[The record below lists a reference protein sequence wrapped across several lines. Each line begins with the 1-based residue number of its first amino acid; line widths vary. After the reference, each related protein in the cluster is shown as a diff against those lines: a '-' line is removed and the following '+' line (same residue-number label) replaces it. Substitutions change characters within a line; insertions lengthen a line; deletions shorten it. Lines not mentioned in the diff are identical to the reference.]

1 MPRFTSRL
9 LLRAVL
15 LVGVAYFL
23 IPVWWLITASTKS
36 SSELFSSAPLW
47 FGENF
52 SLFANIAAVLTRQ
65 DGLFLRWMLN
75 SVIYAGGGAVGA
87 TLLSAAAGYVFAKF
101 EFRGR
106 NALFG
111 AILASIL
118 LPASL
123 LVMPLYLL
131 FSSLG
136 MINTMWAVIIP
147 SLVSPF
153 GVFLS
158 RITAQESVPDEL
170 LDAARIDG
178 AGEIRIFNT
187 IGLPIMVPALLT
199 VFLFSFVGV
208 WNNFFLPMVT
218 LNDAKLWPAMLGLYF
233 WGNQPSE
240 LNYQFVITGSLLSI
254 IPLAIA
260 FIGLQRYWRVD
271 LTAGAV
277 KL

>member
-1 MPRFTSRL
+1 MPNFTSRFLIRGVL
-9 LLRAVL
+9 LL
-15 LVGVAYFL
+15 GVAYFL

-36 SSELFSSAPLW
+36 SSQLFSSPPLW
-47 FGENF
+47 FGEHF
-52 SLFANIAAVLTRQ
+52 SLFQNIAAVLTRQ

-75 SVIYAGGGAVGA
+75 SLIYAGGGAIGA
-87 TLLSAAAGYVFAKF
+87 TLLSAAAGYIFAKF
-101 EFRGR
+101 SFRGKS
-106 NALFG
+106 AVFG
-111 AILASIL
+111 MVLASIL

-153 GVFLS
+153 GVFLA
-158 RITAQESVPDEL
+158 RITAEQSVPDEL

-178 AGEIRIFNT
+178 AGELRVFSTIALRIM
-187 IGLPIMVPALLT
+187 GPGLLT
-199 VFLFSFVGV
+199 VFLFSFVGI

-218 LNDAKLWPAMLGLYF
+218 LNDTELWPAMLGLYF

-240 LNYQFVITGSLLSI
+240 LNYHFVITGSLLSI

-260 FIGLQRYWRVD
+260 FIGLQKYWRVD

>member
-1 MPRFTSRL
+1 MPKFTSRL
-9 LLRAVL
+9 FIRGVL
-15 LVGVAYFL
+15 LLGVVYFL
-23 IPVWWLITASTKS
+23 IPIWWLLTASTKS
-36 SSELFSSAPLW
+36 SSQLFSSPPLW
-47 FGENF
+47 FGED
-52 SLFANIAAVLTRQ
+52 FALLDNIVAVLTRQ
-65 DGLFLRWMLN
+65 DGLFVRWMLN
-75 SVIYAGGGAVGA
+75 SLIYAGGGAIGA
-87 TLLSAAAGYVFAKF
+87 TLISAAAGYVFAKYSF
-101 EFRGR
+101 PGKG
-106 NALFG
+106 ALFG

-153 GVFLS
+153 GVFLA
-158 RITAQESVPDEL
+158 RITAQESVPDDL

-178 AGEIRIFNT
+178 AGEIRIFST
-187 IGLPIMVPALLT
+187 IALPIMGPALLT
-199 VFLFSFVGV
+199 VFLFSFVGI
-208 WNNFFLPMVT
+208 WNNFFLPLVT
-218 LNDAKLWPAMLGLYF
+218 LNDAELWPAMLGLYF

-240 LNYQFVITGSLLSI
+240 LNYHFVITGSLLSI

-260 FIGLQRYWRVD
+260 FISLQKYWRVG

-277 KL
+277 KI

>member
-9 LLRAVL
+9 FIRGVL
-15 LVGVAYFL
+15 FLGVVYFL
-23 IPVWWLITASTKS
+23 IPIWWLLTASTKS
-36 SSELFSSAPLW
+36 SSQLFSSPPLW
-47 FGENF
+47 FGEDF
-52 SLFANIAAVLTRQ
+52 ALFDNIAAVLTRQ
-65 DGLFLRWMLN
+65 DGLFVRWMLN
-75 SVIYAGGGAVGA
+75 SLIYAGGGAIGA
-87 TLLSAAAGYVFAKF
+87 TLLSAAAGYVFAKYSF
-101 EFRGR
+101 PGKG
-106 NALFG
+106 ALFG

-153 GVFLS
+153 GVFLA
-158 RITAQESVPDEL
+158 RITAQESVPDDL

-178 AGEIRIFNT
+178 AGEIRIFST
-187 IGLPIMVPALLT
+187 IAMPIMGPALLT
-199 VFLFSFVGV
+199 VFLFSFVGI

-218 LNDAKLWPAMLGLYF
+218 LNDAELWPAMLGLYF

-240 LNYQFVITGSLLSI
+240 LNYHFVITGSLLSI

-260 FIGLQRYWRVD
+260 FISLQKYWRVG

-277 KL
+277 KI

>member
-1 MPRFTSRL
+1 MPNFTSRL
-9 LLRAVL
+9 FIRGVL
-15 LVGVAYFL
+15 FLGVVYFL
-23 IPVWWLITASTKS
+23 IPIWWLLTASTKS
-36 SSELFSSAPLW
+36 SSELFSSPPLW
-47 FGENF
+47 FGEDF
-52 SLFANIAAVLTRQ
+52 VLLDNIVAVLTRQ
-65 DGLFLRWMLN
+65 DGLFVRWMLN
-75 SVIYAGGGAVGA
+75 SLIYAGGGAIGA
-87 TLLSAAAGYVFAKF
+87 TLLSAAAGYVFAKYSF
-101 EFRGR
+101 PGKG
-106 NALFG
+106 ALFG

-153 GVFLS
+153 GVFLA
-158 RITAQESVPDEL
+158 RITAQESVPDDL

-178 AGEIRIFNT
+178 AGEIRIFST
-187 IGLPIMVPALLT
+187 IALPIMGPALLT
-199 VFLFSFVGV
+199 VFLFSFVGI

-218 LNDAKLWPAMLGLYF
+218 LNDAELWPAMLGLYF
-233 WGNQPSE
+233 WGSQPSE
-240 LNYQFVITGSLLSI
+240 LNYHFVITGSLLSI

-260 FIGLQRYWRVD
+260 FISLQKYWRVG

-277 KL
+277 KI